1 MPRRKRLQGGNAFEQ
16 VRRQARN
23 LVVALRGEIR
33 AKEAEL
39 KRLKDEEA
47 ALSRLGGRASTST
60 APAVREARP
69 ARAGKSGGRRVDWS
83 TILQQLPKQFKAA
96 DIRTVNAVKSKRPSE
111 IFAAITRW
119 IEAGTVKRKTRGVY
133 ERA

>member
-16 VRRQARN
+16 VRRQARS

-33 AKEAEL
+33 DKEAEL
-39 KRLKDEEA
+39 KLLKDEEA
-47 ALSRLGGRASTST
+47 ALSRLGGSA
-60 APAVREARP
+60 APAVSAGRP
-69 ARAGKSGGRRVDWS
+69 AARATKVGGRRVDWA

-96 DIRTVNAVKSKRPSE
+96 DIRTVNSVKNKRPSE

-133 ERA
+133 ERV

>member
-1 MPRRKRLQGGNAFEQ
+1 MPRKKRLLGGNAFEQ

-33 AKEAEL
+33 TKEAEL
-39 KRLKDEEA
+39 RKLKDEEA
-47 ALSRLGGRASTST
+47 ALSRLGGRAASGAASV
-60 APAVREARP
+60 AREGRSP
-69 ARAGKSGGRRVDWS
+69 RASKGTGRRIDWR
-83 TILQQLPKQFKAA
+83 TILEQLPKQFKAA
-96 DIRTVNAVKSKRPSE
+96 DIRTVGAVKNKRPSE

>member
-1 MPRRKRLQGGNAFEQ
+1 MPRRKSLQGAQAFEQ

-33 AKEAEL
+33 VKEAEL

-47 ALSRLGGRASTST
+47 ALSRLGGSAS
-60 APAVREARP
+60 AAAARVGRP
-69 ARAGKSGGRRVDWS
+69 ARSGKGGRRRVDWGS
-83 TILQQLPKQFKAA
+83 ILQQLPKQFKAA
-96 DIRTVNAVKSKRPSE
+96 DIRMVSSVKNKRPSE

-119 IEAGTVKRKTRGVY
+119 IEAGTVKRKARGVY
-133 ERA
+133 ARG